1 MRAIKVCENDCCFS
15 TECSLLIDMESEK
28 FKSSNKHAD
37 FLCFKDNKI
46 ILIELKDIKSFNDPK
61 KIENTINEK
70 INQSP
75 VSKNHIED
83 IYKKIK
89 DIYCNGQMTY
99 HFYIVVPKEVKSALI
114 HVLRW
119 SKKFDSVEIFSCTD
133 K

>member
-1 MRAIKVCENDCCFS
+1 
-15 TECSLLIDMESEK
+15 MESEK
-28 FKSSNKHAD
+28 FKSSGKHAD
-37 FLCFKDNKI
+37 FLYFKDNKI

-61 KIENTINEK
+61 EIGNTIKEK

-89 DIYCNGQMTY
+89 DIYCNGPMTY
-99 HFYIVVPKEVKSALI
+99 HFYIVVPKEVKSVLI
-114 HVLRW
+114 HVIRFNW
-119 SKKFDSVEIFSCTD
+119 RKKFDDVEIFSCTD